1 MPTSK
6 TQKPRVITTYDP
18 KANTLTCEN
27 VGIQS
32 TTDDPQRI
40 VTIVY
45 VNCDKL
51 TEGAKWHAIGAQLN
65 IQAAHPLRKAGDGYL
80 SKNKKVRIDAL
91 QPGALIRTPEQLM
104 AQIEALTALHDELV
118 AAGK

>member
-1 MPTSK
+1 MSK
-6 TQKPRVITTYDP
+6 VQKPRVITVHNP

-32 TTDDPQRI
+32 TTDDPQRL

-45 VNCDKL
+45 VNVDKL
-51 TEGAKWHAIGAQLN
+51 TEATKWDKIGAQLN

-80 SKNKKVRIDAL
+80 SKNKIVRVDAM
-91 QPGALIRTPEQLM
+91 QPGALIRTPEQIM

-118 AAGK
+118 ASGK